1 MDIGKNTNSL
11 YRTKCDDTN
20 TLIGIIHLFSLKSV
34 RCLQVPSNLS
44 FTLICSV
51 LAAVIR
57 LLETVLSS
65 SVLMSRC
72 HLCLCEGKW
81 DKGSQSVTVGGLQL
95 PGL

>member
-34 RCLQVPSNLS
+34 RCLQAPSNLS
-44 FTLICSV
+44 FTLLSV
-51 LAAVIR
+51 SAAVIR

-72 HLCLCEGKW
+72 
-81 DKGSQSVTVGGLQL
+81 QSVTVGGLLL
-95 PGL
+95 PGLQIYHLSLIFNL

>member
-1 MDIGKNTNSL
+1 MDIGKNIKSL

-20 TLIGIIHLFSLKSV
+20 TLIGIIHFFSLKSV

-44 FTLICSV
+44 FTLLSV
-51 LAAVIR
+51 SAAVIR

-72 HLCLCEGKW
+72 QVCLCEGKW
-81 DKGSQSVTVGGLQL
+81 DKGSQSVTVGGLLL